1 MNTELLDKYVV
12 DVLRKHGWSEGRKRD
27 ITYWIRVLSKEG
39 YIVNDY
45 AQSVLEELGDIQM
58 NTGGDKNHWGVQLH
72 FNPVYAG
79 SGEYDRLE
87 IFNAA
92 AKEELFPIGEC
103 FAWTVYVG
111 ASKKV
116 YVGDQMDLSIAG
128 NSIEE
133 FLNNMFDNKSHLQ
146 EIYTNEEGLW

>member
-1 MNTELLDKYVV
+1 MNTELLDKYVLN
-12 DVLRKHGWSEGRKRD
+12 VLKNHGWSEGRKRD

-58 NTGGDKNHWGVQLH
+58 NTRGDQRHSGVQLH
-72 FNPVYAG
+72 FNPVNAA
-79 SGEYDRLE
+79 SGEYDRME

-92 AKEELFPIGEC
+92 AKEELFPIGEYLYL
-103 FAWTVYVG
+103 TVYVG

-116 YVGDQMDLSIAG
+116 YLGDQMDLSIAG
-128 NSIEE
+128 NSIED
-133 FLNNMFDNKSHLQ
+133 FLNRIFAPNAYFQ
-146 EIYTNEEGLW
+146 EIYTNEEGPW

>member
-27 ITYWIRVLSKEG
+27 ITYWIRVLTEEG

-45 AQSVLEELGDIQM
+45 AKSVLEELGDIHM
-58 NTGGDKNHWGVQLH
+58 NTRSYKRYCGVQLD
-72 FNPVYAG
+72 FDPVYGG

-103 FAWTVYVG
+103 FSWIVYVG

-116 YVGDQMDLSIAG
+116 YLGDWASLSIAG
-128 NSIEE
+128 DSIEE
-133 FLNNMFDNKSHLQ
+133 FLNNAFTCGPLR
-146 EIYTNEEGLW
+146 EIYTNEEGPW